1 MPNRRAL
8 VIPAVIGLLAF
19 GAGTLAGST
28 FGTATVSAAATNSIP
43 SGAVAASAPN
53 LVVNGNFSRPA
64 QVKDS
69 YETVYPSAEKIPGWT
84 VGGDSVD
91 LMGSTYF
98 TLPSASSSGSQ
109 AVDLSGSAPGSL
121 TQTISTTPGTSYAL
135 TWYEAGNPDCGQSL
149 KVMHVAWGNKPLAK
163 LIASPSMSTK
173 GRTRSSM
180 GWSQESQTV
189 VASSALSVLGFADAT
204 PDQSACGPVVADVS
218 LTAGQSSSPSPSSGG
233 SLLTGTGRP
242 TGTCTTGDA
251 YIDLT
256 TGEVYHCTSLYV
268 WTDAGDCSAPPYP
281 GIDLAGCDL
290 TKSDSLGVIVP
301 SKIELEGGDLD
312 QAVLS
317 YLDLEGTD
325 LQGADFVYAL
335 MKGARLT
342 EAKLTEANLAYAD
355 LRFANLTRANLT
367 DADLTNTDLTLAN
380 LTDADLTRADL
391 ARADL
396 DETNLTRANL
406 TDANLTGVTWHN
418 TTCPDGTYSDRDG
431 GTCSGHLG
439 S

>member
-1 MPNRRAL
+1 MLNKKAL
-8 VIPAVIGLLAF
+8 VMPAVIGLLAF
-19 GAGTLAGST
+19 GGGALAGST
-28 FGTATVSAAATNSIP
+28 FGTATVSGAATNGVP
-43 SGAVAASAPN
+43 SRAVTASAPN
-53 LVVNGNFSRPA
+53 LVVNGNFSRPV
-64 QVKDS
+64 QQKNS
-69 YETVYPSAEKIPGWT
+69 YETLYPSDQKIPGWT

-98 TLPSASSSGSQ
+98 TLPSGSSSGSQ
-109 AVDLSGSAPGSL
+109 AADLSGSAPGSL
-121 TQTISTTPGTSYAL
+121 TQTISTAPGTSYAL

-173 GRTRSSM
+173 GRTRSNM
-180 GWSQESQTV
+180 GWSQKSQTV

-204 PDQSACGPVVADVS
+204 PDQSACGPVVADIS
-218 LTAGQSSSPSPSSGG
+218 LTAGQNSSPSPSSGG

-242 TGTCTTGDA
+242 TGKCIGDA

-256 TGEVYHCTSLYV
+256 TGEIYHCVLDV
-268 WTDAGDCSAPPYP
+268 WTDAGDCSAAPYP

-406 TDANLTGVTWHN
+406 TDANLTDVTWHN
-418 TTCPDGTYSDRDG
+418 TTCPDGTYSKNDG
-431 GTCSGHLG
+431 NTCANNLG
-439 S
+439 

>member
-1 MPNRRAL
+1 MDVAWEQAARHERTPHQAPR
-8 VIPAVIGLLAF
+8 V
-19 GAGTLAGST
+19 
-28 FGTATVSAAATNSIP
+28 ATV
-43 SGAVAASAPN
+43 
-53 LVVNGNFSRPA
+53 
-64 QVKDS
+64 
-69 YETVYPSAEKIPGWT
+69 
-84 VGGDSVD
+84 
-91 LMGSTYF
+91 
-98 TLPSASSSGSQ
+98 
-109 AVDLSGSAPGSL
+109 
-121 TQTISTTPGTSYAL
+121 
-135 TWYEAGNPDCGQSL
+135 GQ
-149 KVMHVAWGNKPLAK
+149 
-163 LIASPSMSTK
+163 
-173 GRTRSSM
+173 M
-180 GWSQESQTV
+180 GWSQESQMV
-189 VASSALSVLGFADAT
+189 VASSALSVLEFADAT
-204 PDQSACGPVVADVS
+204 PDQSAYGPVVADVS
-218 LTAGQSSSPSPSSGG
+218 LTAEQSSSPSPSSGG

-242 TGTCTTGDA
+242 TGNCTGDA

-256 TGEVYHCTSLYV
+256 TGEIYHCTSLDV
-268 WTDAGDCSAPPYP
+268 WTDAGDCSAAPYP

-406 TDANLTGVTWHN
+406 TDANLTDVTWHN
-418 TTCPDGTYSDRDG
+418 TTCPDGTYSDKDG